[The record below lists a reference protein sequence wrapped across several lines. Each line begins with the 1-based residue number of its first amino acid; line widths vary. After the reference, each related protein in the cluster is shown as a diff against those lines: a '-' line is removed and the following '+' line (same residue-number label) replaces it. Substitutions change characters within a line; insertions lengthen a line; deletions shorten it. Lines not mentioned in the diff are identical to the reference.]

1 MTTRVLAFTC
11 SRHRPLMLRH
21 CIMQLQRQTY
31 PPDHAIY
38 VNSPDDEMADS
49 TSLRYDLLLDDLRA
63 GAANKIVIGYGRS
76 QGYVENHLR
85 ALNLIDIG
93 DYDLFLK
100 IDDDD
105 LYLRR
110 YVEEIVSD
118 FEARRWDHSGTA
130 SHGLLNGRRWR
141 QQHVQS
147 DLGLAE
153 IDLELGVIQYM
164 PPTLALSR
172 KAIAAII
179 AASPEYQRFEG
190 ARRTRPDVYWR
201 RLLAQRRDLVGAVR
215 TDRNFVY
222 NIHGGNVSTGTWLEP

>member
-38 VNSPDDEMADS
+38 VNSPDDEMADC

-63 GAANKIVIGYGRS
+63 GTTNKIVIGFGGS
-76 QGYVENHLR
+76 QSYVENHLR

-118 FEARRWDHSGTA
+118 FEAQRWDYSGTA
-130 SHGLLNGRRWR
+130 THGLLNGRRWR
-141 QQHVQS
+141 AQHVQS

-153 IDLELGVIQYM
+153 IDVKLGVIPYM

-172 KAIAAII
+172 KAIDVII
-179 AASPEYQRFEG
+179 AASPEHWQLE
-190 ARRTRPDVYWR
+190 DVYWR
-201 RLLAQRRDLVGAVR
+201 RLLAQRRDLVGVVR

>member
-31 PPDHAIY
+31 PPDQAIY
-38 VNSPDDEMADS
+38 VNSPDDDTADC

-63 GAANKIVIGYGRS
+63 GAANKIVIRYGRS
-76 QGYVENHLR
+76 QSYVENHLL
-85 ALNLIDIG
+85 ALSLIDIG
-93 DYDLFLK
+93 NYDLFLK
-100 IDDDD
+100 IDDDF
-105 LYLRR
+105 YLRH

-118 FEARRWDHSGTA
+118 FEARRWDYSGTA
-130 SHGLLNGRRWR
+130 SRGLLNGRRWR

-153 IDLELGVIQYM
+153 IDLKLGVILYM

-179 AASPEYQRFEG
+179 AASTEYLGSR
-190 ARRTRPDVYWR
+190 ARADYGPDIYWR
-201 RLLAQRRDLVGAVR
+201 RLLAQRSDLVGAVR

>member
-31 PPDHAIY
+31 PPDQAIY
-38 VNSPDDEMADS
+38 VNSPDDDTADC

-63 GAANKIVIGYGRS
+63 GAANKIVIRYGRS
-76 QGYVENHLR
+76 QSYVENHLL
-85 ALNLIDIG
+85 ALSLIDIG
-93 DYDLFLK
+93 NYDLFLK

-105 LYLRR
+105 LYLRH
-110 YVEEIVSD
+110 YVEGVVSD
-118 FEARRWDHSGTA
+118 FEARRWDHSGTVTR
-130 SHGLLNGRRWR
+130 GLLNGRRWR
-141 QQHVQS
+141 EQHVQS

-153 IDLELGVIQYM
+153 IDLGLGVVPYM

-179 AASPEYQRFEG
+179 AASPEHWQIE
-190 ARRTRPDVYWR
+190 DVYWR

-222 NIHGGNVSTGTWLEP
+222 NIHGGNLSTGTLLEP